1 MADQTYHQDGSYAS
15 LQDSQ
20 QQIEDQQQ
28 EEDMRQEVDS
38 KGSLNDLLVQSQDHV
53 KSQGGLEE
61 NNDNEVASENA
72 EIEHEQVEELREL

>member
-1 MADQTYHQDGSYAS
+1 
-15 LQDSQ
+15 
-20 QQIEDQQQ
+20 
-28 EEDMRQEVDS
+28 MRQEVDS